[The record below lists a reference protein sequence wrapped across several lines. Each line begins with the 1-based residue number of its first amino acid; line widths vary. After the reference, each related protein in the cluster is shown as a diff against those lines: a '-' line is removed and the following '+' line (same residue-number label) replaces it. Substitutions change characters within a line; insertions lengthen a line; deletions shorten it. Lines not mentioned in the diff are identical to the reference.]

1 MATKKDYPY
10 KPDYAV
16 PPGDSLAEVLASL
29 FMTQADL
36 ANRMGRPLKT
46 INEIIKGKAAIT
58 ADTALQLERV
68 LGGTASFWI
77 NLERN
82 YRDALARKK
91 DQDRLKKQ
99 LKWLRQFP
107 VRAMAK
113 LGWIRAKGG
122 LERLQELLR
131 FFGVASPEQWRDLW
145 RRAGVAYRRSRIFE
159 SDPRAVAAWLRQGE
173 LQAQGIR
180 CAPYEPKRFRKLLG
194 KIRGLT
200 LQSPDVFQPELVRRC
215 AESGVAV
222 VFIPELPRLRV
233 SGAARWISARKAL
246 IQLSLRYKTNDHLW
260 FSFFHEAGHI
270 LLHGKRSV
278 FIDDGKG
285 SDGKEAEA
293 NALAADLLVP
303 PANYERLRATS
314 PLTEAAVLRASREV
328 GVAPGIIV
336 GMLQHDGLLG
346 YDQMNHLK
354 ERFAWVPIKSEEAA
368 A

>member
-1 MATKKDYPY
+1 MATREDYPY

-16 PPGDSLAEVLASL
+16 LPGESLVEVLESL
-29 FMTQADL
+29 SMTQAGL
-36 ANRMGRPLKT
+36 ANRMGRPMKT

-68 LGGTASFWI
+68 LGVPASFWI
-77 NLERN
+77 HLERN
-82 YRDALARKK
+82 YREALARKK
-91 DQDRLKKQ
+91 DQERLKKQ

-113 LGWIRAKGG
+113 SGWIRAKGG
-122 LERLQELLR
+122 VEQLQELLR
-131 FFGVASPEQWRDLW
+131 FFGVASPEQWRDVW
-145 RRAGVAYRRSRIFE
+145 SRAGVAYRRSRVFE
-159 SDPRAVAAWLRQGE
+159 SDPGAVAAWLRQGE
-173 LQAQGIR
+173 VQAQGIQ
-180 CAPYEPKRFRKLLG
+180 CAPYEPNRFRKLLG
-194 KIRGLT
+194 EIRVLT
-200 LQSPDVFQPELVRRC
+200 LQPPDVFQAELVRLC

-222 VFIPELPRLRV
+222 VFVPEFPKLRI
-233 SGAARWISARKAL
+233 SGAARWLSPRKAL

-278 FIDDGKG
+278 FIDDGTG
-285 SDGKEAEA
+285 SDSKEAKA
-293 NALAADLLVP
+293 NAFAADLLVP
-303 PANYERLRATS
+303 PATYDRLRVTS
-314 PLTEAAVLRASREV
+314 PLTETAVLRASKEV

-336 GMLQHDGLLG
+336 GRLQHDGLLG
-346 YDQMNHLK
+346 DDQMNRLK

>member
-1 MATKKDYPY
+1 MAIKKDYPY

-29 FMTQADL
+29 SMTQADL

-68 LGGTASFWI
+68 IGGTASFWI

-91 DQDRLKKQ
+91 DQGHLKKQ
-99 LKWLRQFP
+99 LNWLRQFP

-113 LGWIRAKGG
+113 LGWIRVKGG
-122 LERLQELLR
+122 VEQLQELLR
-131 FFGVASPEQWRDLW
+131 FFGVASPEQWRDVW
-145 RRAGVAYRRSRIFE
+145 SRAGVAYRRSRIFE
-159 SDPRAVAAWLRQGE
+159 SDPRTVAAWLRQGDI
-173 LQAQGIR
+173 QAQGIR
-180 CAPYEPKRFRKLLG
+180 CVPHEPKRFRKLLG
-194 KIRGLT
+194 EIRGLT
-200 LQSPDVFQPELVRRC
+200 LQPPDVFHPELVRLC

-222 VFIPELPRLRV
+222 VFVPELPKLRI
-233 SGAARWISARKAL
+233 SGAARWISPRKAL

-260 FSFFHEAGHI
+260 FSFFHEAGHV
-270 LLHGKRSV
+270 LLHGKRSI

-293 NALAADLLVP
+293 NAFASDFLLP
-303 PANYERLRATS
+303 PATYECLRATS
-314 PLTEAAVLRASREV
+314 PLSETAVLRTSKEV

-336 GMLQHDGLLG
+336 GRLQHEGVLK
-346 YDQMNHLK
+346 YNQMNHLK
-354 ERFAWVPIKSEEAA
+354 ERFAWAPIKPKEAA
-368 A
+368 P

>member
-1 MATKKDYPY
+1 MATRKDHPY

-16 PPGDSLAEVLASL
+16 LPGDSLAEVLESL
-29 FMTQADL
+29 SMTQADL
-36 ANRMGRPLKT
+36 ASRMGRPLKT

-68 LGGTASFWI
+68 LGVPASFWI

-91 DQDRLKKQ
+91 DQERLKKQ

-107 VRAMAK
+107 VRAMAR
-113 LGWIRAKGG
+113 LRWIRAKDGV
-122 LERLQELLR
+122 EQLQELLR
-131 FFGVASPEQWRDLW
+131 FFGVASPDQWRDVW
-145 RRAGVAYRRSRIFE
+145 RRAGVAYRRSRVFE
-159 SDPRAVAAWLRQGE
+159 SDPGAVTAWLRQGE
-173 LQAQGIR
+173 VEAQGIR
-180 CAPYEPKRFRKLLG
+180 CAPYEPKRFRKVLG
-194 KIRGLT
+194 EIRGLT
-200 LQSPDVFQPELVRRC
+200 LQPPDVFHPELVRLC

-222 VFIPELPRLRV
+222 VFVPELPKLRI
-233 SGAARWISARKAL
+233 SGAARWISPRKAL

-285 SDGKEAEA
+285 SDGKEAKA
-293 NALAADLLVP
+293 NAFAADSLVP
-303 PANYERLRATS
+303 PTTYDRLRATS
-314 PLTEAAVLRASREV
+314 RLTEAAVLRASREV

-336 GMLQHDGLLG
+336 GRLQHDGILG
-346 YDQMNHLK
+346 YDQLNHLK
-354 ERFAWVPIKSEEAA
+354 ERFAWAPTESEEAA